1 MGTMNSRHVG
11 SGTAKAM
18 WLNSAASGTGV
29 GGARQL
35 EVSLKGIG
43 QAQAE
48 LQTVWVKIAP
58 NTSWCAAL
66 LRTVHQ
72 QAGSGCKS
80 SEQPDRAPRMGDSSA
95 VVLTLLLLRL
105 MPSSMMRKV

>member
-1 MGTMNSRHVG
+1 M
-11 SGTAKAM
+11 
-18 WLNSAASGTGV
+18 
-29 GGARQL
+29 
-35 EVSLKGIG
+35 SLKGIG

-72 QAGSGCKS
+72 RAESDCKLS
-80 SEQPDRAPRMGDSSA
+80 SLIVHLGWVSQ
-95 VVLTLLLLRL
+95 VLLY
-105 MPSSMMRKV
+105 

>member
-1 MGTMNSRHVG
+1 MRTVTSRRAS
-11 SGTAKAM
+11 SGIAKALWSVFM
-18 WLNSAASGTGV
+18 SFGAGV

-66 LRTVHQ
+66 HRTMHQLAEDQTAYNLAGTVQLR
-72 QAGSGCKS
+72 
-80 SEQPDRAPRMGDSSA
+80 
-95 VVLTLLLLRL
+95 
-105 MPSSMMRKV
+105 

>member
-1 MGTMNSRHVG
+1 MGTVTPSHAGCDV
-11 SGTAKAM
+11 AKV
-18 WLNSAASGTGV
+18 LRSVTSASGAGV

-58 NTSWCAAL
+58 NTSWYAS
-66 LRTVHQ
+66 LRCLVHQ
-72 QAGSGCKS
+72 PA
-80 SEQPDRAPRMGDSSA
+80 M
-95 VVLTLLLLRL
+95 TL
-105 MPSSMMRKV
+105 

>member
-1 MGTMNSRHVG
+1 METMDLRRVG
-11 SGTAKAM
+11 SSVAKTI
-18 WLNSAASGTGV
+18 WSNNSASGTGV

-58 NTSWCAAL
+58 NTSWCAAV
-66 LRTVHQ
+66 LR
-72 QAGSGCKS
+72 
-80 SEQPDRAPRMGDSSA
+80 SSA
-95 VVLTLLLLRL
+95 CRIRL
-105 MPSSMMRKV
+105 HIL

>member
-1 MGTMNSRHVG
+1 M
-11 SGTAKAM
+11 
-18 WLNSAASGTGV
+18 
-29 GGARQL
+29 
-35 EVSLKGIG
+35 SLKGIG

-72 QAGSGCKS
+72 RAESDCKS
-80 SEQPDRAPRMGDSSA
+80 SEQPDSAPRMGESSA

-105 MPSSMMRKV
+105 GASKDCLEV